1 MKASAECIDEKL
13 DWFEDLLVENRPAPP
28 AFRGTSKAAGAVV
41 ALSLVGVVGVGT
53 IDTAVAVPSS
63 KTALVTIRD
72 RGPYISGR
80 IVDLSPA
87 TAQEIGL
94 DRRTGVTKVEV
105 APIAVPMAGGKIKL
119 GDGILAANSRQE
131 TNAVVR
137 PSLARWR

>member
-13 DWFEDLLVENRPAPP
+13 DWFEDLLVENRPAAP

-63 KTALVTIRD
+63 KTPPSSTV
-72 RGPYISGR
+72 
-80 IVDLSPA
+80 
-87 TAQEIGL
+87 EIGL